1 MAHKIPSCFRV
12 LPVPVKRHRGE
23 PGHTR
28 DTRDTRAHA
37 GTRITR
43 TNLTT
48 IHPNPY
54 TVPVPVARI
63 LAVPVQTSKT
73 PGEPG
78 HPPPTVQHYRCTARG
93 TPREGPHT
101 HEENSFVL
109 NGCSLP
115 WLVRLTLHAD
125 DVLLATEGASSQRLS
140 TDYKDTYIH
149 YPDTYGIAGS
159 AGLCAVPHHFVR
171 VGSQLPVA
179 LTLTH
184 SSPATGTVPVMTVHY
199 SECFTKFFHT
209 YPVAMF
215 WAKARSQE
223 ISTPP

>member
-1 MAHKIPSCFRV
+1 MCPRAPVCPVCPVCVPAPPGVF
-12 LPVPVKRHRGE
+12 LPVPVYS
-23 PGHTR
+23 T
-28 DTRDTRAHA
+28 
-37 GTRITR
+37 GTGSADFGGTG
-43 TNLTT
+43 
-48 IHPNPY
+48 
-54 TVPVPVARI
+54 
-63 LAVPVQTSKT
+63 SKT

-78 HPPPTVQHYRCTARG
+78 HPPPTVQHYSCTARG

-184 SSPATGTVPVMTVHY
+184 SSPATGTVPVMTVPY

-215 WAKARSQE
+215 WAKARKSLHLL
-223 ISTPP
+223 SGAPLAGLLPVVM